1 MKVLSAL
8 LLTFIFIL
16 TGCSNS
22 GSGQEVSAVSIDTS
36 KYLRVAGVSASNNT
50 PVPIEKYVLLTFSS
64 SIDETTVDES
74 SVYIED
80 ENSVPV
86 PSALAV
92 SGEKI
97 SIIPYEF
104 FLADTPYTIV
114 VTTAVEDTEGRTLE
128 NTFTSAF
135 VTASLPDTTAPL
147 LVSVTPDVN
156 AEAVKTTNIVME
168 FDEIIAGNGVL
179 ELTNSDTN
187 LIITGTAAM
196 NDTNLSFVPDN
207 NLDFDGNYTVTLQ
220 NTVEDLAGNVYTGLT
235 SWDFSIVPEK
245 DTVAPSLV
253 SLTPDVDAVAAKT
266 THIVME
272 FDEYISGNGSLQLT
286 NSDTNIPV
294 PGVNTLNNNTLSFVP
309 DNDLVPG
316 NNYTVT
322 MQGIVEDL
330 AGNEYI
336 GMSSWSFSII
346 PASEL
351 KVVSVTHTG
360 RVIRVVFSEDLNTST
375 VNESDFAINGGSIT
389 FHTFLIKDE
398 IEVQFIADSNING
411 DENISVSGTIQDING
426 VNLNN
431 GVTAIYPLGFEI

>member
-16 TGCSNS
+16 TGCGNS
-22 GSGQEVSAVSIDTS
+22 SSSTIGAVNVDTS
-36 KYLRVAGVSASNNT
+36 KYLHVAKASTNSV
-50 PVPIEKYVLLTFSS
+50 PVPVNKYILLVFSA
-64 SIDETTVDES
+64 SIDESTVDVS
-74 SVYIED
+74 SVYIAD

-86 PSALAV
+86 PSALTV
-92 SGEKI
+92 SKEKI
-97 SIIPYEF
+97 SIIPDEF
-104 FLADTPYTIV
+104 FLPNKQYTVV
-114 VTTAVEDTEGRTLE
+114 VTTALEDMQGRTLE
-128 NTFTSAF
+128 NTFTYTF
-135 VTASLPDTTAPL
+135 ITASLPDNIPPSL
-147 LVSVTPDVN
+147 ISVTPADGIQVP
-156 AEAVKTTNIVME
+156 ATIQIIME

-235 SWDFSIVPEK
+235 SWDFSTVPEN

-253 SLTPDVDAVAAKT
+253 SLTPDVDAVVAKT

-286 NSDTNIPV
+286 NSDTNTPV
-294 PGVNTLNNNTLSFVP
+294 LGVNTLKNNTLSFIP
-309 DNDLVPG
+309 DNDLTPG

-322 MQGIVEDL
+322 MQGSVEDL

-336 GMSSWSFSII
+336 GMSIWNFSII
-346 PASEL
+346 PASEF

-360 RVIRVVFSEDLNTST
+360 RVIRVVFSEDLDTST
-375 VNESDFAINGGSIT
+375 VSESDFTINEGSIT
-389 FHTFLIKDE
+389 FDHLVIKDE
-398 IEVQFIADSNING
+398 IEVKFIADSNING

-426 VNLNN
+426 ISLNN
-431 GVTAIYPLGFEI
+431 GVTVTYPLGFEI

>member
-16 TGCSNS
+16 TACSNS

-64 SIDETTVDES
+64 AIDETTVDES

-80 ENSVPV
+80 EDSVPV
-86 PSALAV
+86 PSALTV

-97 SIIPYEF
+97 SIIPYAF
-104 FLADTPYTIV
+104 FLPDTAYTIV

-156 AEAVKTTNIVME
+156 AEAVKTTNIIME
-168 FDEIIAGNGVL
+168 FDEIIAGNGEL
-179 ELTNSDTN
+179 ELKNDTADLQVTGTATMSDTN
-187 LIITGTAAM
+187 
-196 NDTNLSFVPDN
+196 
-207 NLDFDGNYTVTLQ
+207 
-220 NTVEDLAGNVYTGLT
+220 
-235 SWDFSIVPEK
+235 
-245 DTVAPSLV
+245 
-253 SLTPDVDAVAAKT
+253 
-266 THIVME
+266 
-272 FDEYISGNGSLQLT
+272 
-286 NSDTNIPV
+286 
-294 PGVNTLNNNTLSFVP
+294 LSFVP

-330 AGNEYI
+330 AGNAYS
-336 GMSSWSFSII
+336 GMTSWSFFVIS
-346 PASEL
+346 AFEL

-360 RVIRVVFSEDLNTST
+360 RAIRVAFSEDLNTST

-389 FHTFLIKDE
+389 FDHFLIKDE
-398 IEVQFIADSNING
+398 IEVQFIADSNIDG

-426 VNLNN
+426 VSHND